1 MHMSGDEADNNEVD
15 RKHRRGDRRTRHR
28 GLIVVISRAIVRI
41 PGPGCAEPH
50 TDVEAPFPA
59 TKGFE
64 SYERETEMNAKID
77 CGCAGTGG
85 PANGAFFG
93 SEEPVSLSHPVE
105 SGSADPEDESGLM
118 DVAIALPQG
127 LHHGYSVQILA
138 IENGK

>member
-1 MHMSGDEADNNEVD
+1 VDHCQDVQRSGSTSFGAIHLAFQEIDPDG
-15 RKHRRGDRRTRHR
+15 RR
-28 GLIVVISRAIVRI
+28 IRANPFVL
-41 PGPGCAEPH
+41 H
-50 TDVEAPFPA
+50 DVEATFPA